1 MLYGVMLL
9 SVNFPAV
16 SELVFELHSLY
27 SSLPTVASRSA
38 CWLCHSVWHKTDTPS
53 LSTEQ
58 LCRLYPDRAGSEK
71 KKTRKVDLIVF

>member
-1 MLYGVMLL
+1 MPHELMPL

-27 SSLPTVASRSA
+27 SSLPTVASGSA

-58 LCRLYPDRAGSEK
+58 LLRLYPDRADSEK
-71 KKTRKVDLIVF
+71 KKT